1 MLYTSIHIYI
11 YTPGTQMTSI
21 FWRSTP
27 QKQGLFQSK
36 QGSFG
41 FQVYIYIL
49 LYTYVL
55 YLYTYVHMHNNLH
68 SMVKTKKPHT
78 SFPTRAWA
86 VNMAPKENCKVKCR
100 PPPPVAKHG
109 GFGRAGKGWWG
120 NPLLQRETP
129 QSCGVFFW
137 KTTTSPGKMEQ
148 IFLTLK
154 SDLPSFFT
162 AFAVSFP
169 GFRFFVPRIVRVFT
183 CFGLSQG
190 DFFFQVI
197 EGLQWMKLGRRQQSP
212 NISGT

>member
-11 YTPGTQMTSI
+11 YTHLEPK
-21 FWRSTP
+21 WP
-27 QKQGLFQSK
+27 LFFEGQPPKTKVFSNQNK
-36 QGSFG
+36 GHLGSR
-41 FQVYIYIL
+41 YIYIL

-129 QSCGVFFW
+129 SKLWGFLL
-137 KTTTSPGKMEQ
+137 KNDHLPGKNGTH
-148 IFLTLK
+148 FLTLK

-169 GFRFFVPRIVRVFT
+169 GFRFFIPRIVRVFT
-183 CFGLSQG
+183 CIGLSRHVVG
-190 DFFFQVI
+190 GETFFSSHWRITVN
-197 EGLQWMKLGRRQQSP
+197 EV
-212 NISGT
+212 GTMATIT